1 MIPLGKVSVFA
12 ASSWGGFFLE
22 QRMAKLYAEIAKME
36 AQDDGTVKVWGY
48 ASSEAVDSDGEII
61 AAEAMKAAIPDY
73 MKFGAV
79 REMHGSNAAGTA
91 IEINVENDGRTF
103 FGAHIVDPV
112 AVTKVKTGVYKGF
125 SIGGSVTARDELNK
139 SQITGLKLTEISLVD
154 RPANP
159 DAVFTCY
166 KADKPKDEE
175 EADKDDKPSDK
186 SAEEKGDK
194 PKDGDKEPEAE
205 EKDGKDDKKDD
216 EEEDD
221 KKDEAEKS
229 ASVNLSE
236 SEIAILK
243 AVLAKAEKPKDEP
256 VAKSMWQV
264 KSLADVL
271 MSLEWLISDASYDG
285 VDEAV
290 IAQIKESAGKL
301 AESLKA
307 LTVSEADKLV
317 DGLAAKADKS
327 DDLAKAESV
336 DELAKAQDALK
347 KSNDALAKAQA
358 EIESLKKQAAPPKG
372 STKAISK
379 AEDNGE
385 DPLNGFEPIVKNDG
399 SLDDVATL
407 VKAAQAGRL

>member
-1 MIPLGKVSVFA
+1 
-12 ASSWGGFFLE
+12 
-22 QRMAKLYAEIAKME
+22 MAKLYAEIAKME

-91 IEINVENDGRTF
+91 IEINVEDDGRTF

-159 DAVFTCY
+159 DAVFTCF
-166 KADKPKDEE
+166 KADKLKDEE
-175 EADKDDKPSDK
+175 EATDKDDKPSDK
-186 SAEEKGDK
+186 STEEDGDK
-194 PKDGDKEPEAE
+194 SKDGDKEPEAE
-205 EKDGKDDKKDD
+205 DKDDKDD
-216 EEEDD
+216 KEDD
-221 KKDEAEKS
+221 KKGEAEKS

-243 AVLAKAEKPKDEP
+243 AVLAKAEKQEAVTK
-256 VAKSMWQV
+256 
-264 KSLADVL
+264 AD
-271 MSLEWLISDASYDG
+271 G
-285 VDEAV
+285 PVDEAV
-290 IAQIKESAGKL
+290 SKS
-301 AESLKA
+301 
-307 LTVSEADKLV
+307 
-317 DGLAAKADKS
+317 DKS
-327 DDLAKAESV
+327 DDLAKAEMA
-336 DELAKAQDALK
+336 DALAKAQDALK

-385 DPLNGFEPIVKNDG
+385 DPLKGFEPIVKNDG

-407 VKAAQAGRL
+407 IKAAQTGRL

>member
-1 MIPLGKVSVFA
+1 
-12 ASSWGGFFLE
+12 
-22 QRMAKLYAEIAKME
+22 MAKLYAEIAKME

-48 ASSEAVDSDGEII
+48 ASSEAVDSDGETI

-91 IEINVENDGRTF
+91 IEINVEDDGRTF

-159 DAVFTCY
+159 DAVFTCF
-166 KADKPKDEE
+166 KADKPKDGEE
-175 EADKDDKPSDK
+175 AADKDDEPADK
-186 SAEEKGDK
+186 ADETPADDTEKA
-194 PKDGDKEPEAE
+194 DGEKVDDKE
-205 EKDGKDDKKDD
+205 
-216 EEEDD
+216 
-221 KKDEAEKS
+221 DEAEKS
-229 ASVNLSE
+229 ASVELSE

-243 AVLAKAEKPKDEP
+243 AVLARFEK
-256 VAKSMWQV
+256 S
-264 KSLADVL
+264 
-271 MSLEWLISDASYDG
+271 
-285 VDEAV
+285 AV
-290 IAQIKESAGKL
+290 
-301 AESLKA
+301 
-307 LTVSEADKLV
+307 
-317 DGLAAKADKS
+317 S
-327 DDLAKAESV
+327 DDLAKAEMA
-336 DELAKAQDALK
+336 DALAKAQDALK

-372 STKAISK
+372 STKAIGK

-385 DPLNGFEPIVKNDG
+385 DPLKGFQPIVKNDG

>member
-1 MIPLGKVSVFA
+1 
-12 ASSWGGFFLE
+12 
-22 QRMAKLYAEIAKME
+22 MAKLYAEIAKME

-61 AAEAMKAAIPDY
+61 SAEAMKAAIPDY

-91 IEINVENDGRTF
+91 IEINVEDDGRTF

-159 DAVFTCY
+159 DAVFTCF
-166 KADKPKDEE
+166 KADKPKDGEE
-175 EADKDDKPSDK
+175 VADKDDEPTEKTDETPADD
-186 SAEEKGDK
+186 AEKA
-194 PKDGDKEPEAE
+194 DGDKAD
-205 EKDGKDDKKDD
+205 EKVEDK
-216 EEEDD
+216 EDD
-221 KKDEAEKS
+221 KKDETEKS
-229 ASVNLSE
+229 ARVELSE

-243 AVLAKAEKPKDEP
+243 AVL
-256 VAKSMWQV
+256 
-264 KSLADVL
+264 
-271 MSLEWLISDASYDG
+271 
-285 VDEAV
+285 
-290 IAQIKESAGKL
+290 
-301 AESLKA
+301 
-307 LTVSEADKLV
+307 
-317 DGLAAKADKS
+317 AKADKS

-372 STKAISK
+372 STKAIGK

-385 DPLNGFEPIVKNDG
+385 DPLKGFQPIVKNDG

-407 VKAAQAGRL
+407 VKAAQTGRL

>member
-1 MIPLGKVSVFA
+1 MT
-12 ASSWGGFFLE
+12 
-22 QRMAKLYAEIAKME
+22 KLYAEIAKME

-48 ASSEAVDSDGEII
+48 ASSEAVDSDGEVI

-91 IEINVENDGRTF
+91 IEINVEDDGRTF

-159 DAVFTCY
+159 DAVFTCF

-175 EADKDDKPSDK
+175 EAD
-186 SAEEKGDK
+186 
-194 PKDGDKEPEAE
+194 
-205 EKDGKDDKKDD
+205 GKK
-216 EEEDD
+216 DD

-243 AVLAKAEKPKDEP
+243 AVLAKADKPKDEP
-256 VAKSMWQV
+256 VAKSMYQV

-271 MSLEWLISDASYDG
+271 MSLKWLVEDAVYGNID
-285 VDEAV
+285 DAV
-290 IAQIKESAGKL
+290 TAQIKESAASL

-317 DGLAAKADKS
+317 DGLATKADKS
-327 DDLAKAESV
+327 DGIAKAESA

-372 STKAISK
+372 STKAIGK

-385 DPLNGFEPIVKNDG
+385 DPLNGFQPIVKNDG

-407 VKAAQAGRL
+407 IKAKQTGRL

>member
-1 MIPLGKVSVFA
+1 MGLPLSLRGRL
-12 ASSWGGFFLE
+12 FLE
-22 QRMAKLYAEIAKME
+22 YTMAKLYAEIAKME

-48 ASSEAVDSDGEII
+48 ASSEAVDSDGEVI

-91 IEINVENDGRTF
+91 IEINVEDDGRTF

-175 EADKDDKPSDK
+175 ETADKDNEPADKAGETPAGDT
-186 SAEEKGDK
+186 EKA
-194 PKDGDKEPEAE
+194 DG
-205 EKDGKDDKKDD
+205 DKKDD
-216 EEEDD
+216 KEDD

-243 AVLAKAEKPKDEP
+243 AVLAKADKQKGEPKYEP
-256 VAKSMWQV
+256 VVKSMWQV

-271 MSLEWLISDASYDG
+271 ASLKWLIEDAIYDD
-285 VDEAV
+285 VDAAV
-290 IAQIKESAGKL
+290 IAQIKESAGSL

-358 EIESLKKQAAPPKG
+358 EIESLKKQAAQPKG
-372 STKAISK
+372 STKAIGK

-385 DPLNGFEPIVKNDG
+385 DPLNGFQPIVKNDG

-407 VKAAQAGRL
+407 VKAAHAGRL

>member
-1 MIPLGKVSVFA
+1 
-12 ASSWGGFFLE
+12 
-22 QRMAKLYAEIAKME
+22 MAKLYAEIAKME

-91 IEINVENDGRTF
+91 IEINVEDDGRTF

-166 KADKPKDEE
+166 KADKPKEDEE
-175 EADKDDKPSDK
+175 AGKDEDDKPSDK
-186 SAEEKGDK
+186 SGEGEADK

-205 EKDGKDDKKDD
+205 DKDGKDDK
-216 EEEDD
+216 DD
-221 KKDEAEKS
+221 KEDEAEKS
-229 ASVNLSE
+229 ASVDLSE

-243 AVLAKAEKPKDEP
+243 AVLARLEKSSVPD
-256 VAKSMWQV
+256 S
-264 KSLADVL
+264 
-271 MSLEWLISDASYDG
+271 
-285 VDEAV
+285 
-290 IAQIKESAGKL
+290 
-301 AESLKA
+301 
-307 LTVSEADKLV
+307 
-317 DGLAAKADKS
+317 
-327 DDLAKAESV
+327 LAKAESV

-347 KSNDALAKAQA
+347 KSNDALVKAQA

-385 DPLNGFEPIVKNDG
+385 DPLNGFLPIVKNDG

>member
-1 MIPLGKVSVFA
+1 
-12 ASSWGGFFLE
+12 
-22 QRMAKLYAEIAKME
+22 MAKLYAEIAKME

-61 AAEAMKAAIPDY
+61 SADAMKAAIPDY

-91 IEINVENDGRTF
+91 IEINVEDDGRTF

-159 DAVFTCY
+159 DAVFTCF

-175 EADKDDKPSDK
+175 EADKDEDDKTADK
-186 SAEEKGDK
+186 TDETPADDTEKA
-194 PKDGDKEPEAE
+194 DG
-205 EKDGKDDKKDD
+205 DKKDD
-216 EEEDD
+216 KEDD

-229 ASVNLSE
+229 ASVELSK

-271 MSLEWLISDASYDG
+271 MSLKWLIEDAAYDNI
-285 VDEAV
+285 DEAV
-290 IAQIKESAGKL
+290 IAQIKESAGSL

-327 DDLAKAESV
+327 DDLAKAESA

-372 STKAISK
+372 STKAIGK

-385 DPLNGFEPIVKNDG
+385 DPLKGFQPIVKNDG

-407 VKAAQAGRL
+407 VKAAQSGRL

>member
-1 MIPLGKVSVFA
+1 
-12 ASSWGGFFLE
+12 
-22 QRMAKLYAEIAKME
+22 MAKLYAEIAKME

-91 IEINVENDGRTF
+91 IEINVEDDGRTF
-103 FGAHIVDPV
+103 FGAHIVDPI

-159 DAVFTCY
+159 DAVFTCF

-175 EADKDDKPSDK
+175 EAADKGDKPSDK
-186 SAEEKGDK
+186 STEEEDEN
-194 PKDGDKEPEAE
+194 PKDGDKEPKTE
-205 EKDGKDDKKDD
+205 DKDDKDD
-216 EEEDD
+216 G

-229 ASVNLSE
+229 ASVELSE

-243 AVLAKAEKPKDEP
+243 AALAKAEKSKDEP

-271 MSLEWLISDASYDG
+271 ASLKWLIEDAIYDD
-285 VDEAV
+285 VDAAV
-290 IAQIKESAGKL
+290 IAQIKESAGSL

-327 DDLAKAESV
+327 DDLAKAESA

-372 STKAISK
+372 STKAIGK

-385 DPLNGFEPIVKNDG
+385 DPLKGFQPIVKNDG

-407 VKAAQAGRL
+407 VKAAQTGRL

>member
-1 MIPLGKVSVFA
+1 
-12 ASSWGGFFLE
+12 
-22 QRMAKLYAEIAKME
+22 MAKLYAEIAKME

-91 IEINVENDGRTF
+91 IEINVEDDGRTF

-159 DAVFTCY
+159 DAVFTCF

-175 EADKDDKPSDK
+175 EATDKDDKPADKADETPADDAEKADSDTVD
-186 SAEEKGDK
+186 EKVDNK
-194 PKDGDKEPEAE
+194 
-205 EKDGKDDKKDD
+205 
-216 EEEDD
+216 EDD

-229 ASVNLSE
+229 ASVELSE

-271 MSLEWLISDASYDG
+271 VSLRWLIEDAIYDD
-285 VDEAV
+285 VDAAV
-290 IAQIKESAGKL
+290 IAQIKESAGSL

-307 LTVSEADKLV
+307 LTISEADKLV
-317 DGLAAKADKS
+317 DGLVAKADKS
-327 DDLAKAESV
+327 DDLAKAEMA
-336 DELAKAQDALK
+336 DALTKAQDALK
-347 KSNDALAKAQA
+347 KSDDALVKAQA

-385 DPLNGFEPIVKNDG
+385 DPLKGFQPIVKNDG

-407 VKAAQAGRL
+407 VKAAHAGRL

>member
-1 MIPLGKVSVFA
+1 
-12 ASSWGGFFLE
+12 
-22 QRMAKLYAEIAKME
+22 MAKLYAEIAKME

-91 IEINVENDGRTF
+91 IEINVEDDGRTF

-175 EADKDDKPSDK
+175 ETADKDNEPADKAGETPADDT
-186 SAEEKGDK
+186 EKA
-194 PKDGDKEPEAE
+194 DGEKVDDKE
-205 EKDGKDDKKDD
+205 
-216 EEEDD
+216 
-221 KKDEAEKS
+221 DEAEKS

-271 MSLEWLISDASYDG
+271 MSLKWLIEDAAYDNI
-285 VDEAV
+285 DEAV
-290 IAQIKESAGKL
+290 IAQIKESAGSL

-307 LTVSEADKLV
+307 LTISEADKLV

-385 DPLNGFEPIVKNDG
+385 DPLNGFQPIVKNDG

-407 VKAAQAGRL
+407 IKAAHAGRL

>member
-1 MIPLGKVSVFA
+1 
-12 ASSWGGFFLE
+12 
-22 QRMAKLYAEIAKME
+22 MAKLYAEIAKME

-91 IEINVENDGRTF
+91 IEINVEDDGRTF

-159 DAVFTCY
+159 DAVFTCF
-166 KADKPKDEE
+166 KADKPKDGEE
-175 EADKDDKPSDK
+175 VADKDDELTDK
-186 SAEEKGDK
+186 ADETPADDTEK
-194 PKDGDKEPEAE
+194 A
-205 EKDGKDDKKDD
+205 DDKKDD
-216 EEEDD
+216 
-221 KKDEAEKS
+221 AEKS
-229 ASVNLSE
+229 ASVELSE

-271 MSLEWLISDASYDG
+271 MSLKWLIEDAVYG
-285 VDEAV
+285 NIDEAV
-290 IAQIKESAGKL
+290 IAQIKESAGSL

-327 DDLAKAESV
+327 DDLAKAESA

-372 STKAISK
+372 STKAIGK
-379 AEDNGE
+379 AEDDGE

-407 VKAAQAGRL
+407 VKAAQTGRL

>member
-1 MIPLGKVSVFA
+1 
-12 ASSWGGFFLE
+12 
-22 QRMAKLYAEIAKME
+22 MAKLYAEIAKME

-91 IEINVENDGRTF
+91 IEINVEDDGRTF

-186 SAEEKGDK
+186 SAEDEDDK

-205 EKDGKDDKKDD
+205 DKDDK
-216 EEEDD
+216 E
-221 KKDEAEKS
+221 DEAEKS

-271 MSLEWLISDASYDG
+271 VSLKWLIHDAGYDG
-285 VDEAV
+285 TDEDV
-290 IAQIKESAGKL
+290 VAQIKESAASL

-385 DPLNGFEPIVKNDG
+385 DPLKGFEPIVKNDG

-407 VKAAQAGRL
+407 IKAKQTGRL

>member
-1 MIPLGKVSVFA
+1 
-12 ASSWGGFFLE
+12 
-22 QRMAKLYAEIAKME
+22 MAKLYAEIAKME

-91 IEINVENDGRTF
+91 IEINVEDDGRTF

-166 KADKPKDEE
+166 KADKPKADEE
-175 EADKDDKPSDK
+175 AEKEEDDKPSDK
-186 SAEEKGDK
+186 SAEGKDEK

-205 EKDGKDDKKDD
+205 DKDGKDDKGDK
-216 EEEDD
+216 EDD
-221 KKDEAEKS
+221 KEDETEKS
-229 ASVNLSE
+229 ASMNLSE
-236 SEIAILK
+236 SEIVLLKTIL
-243 AVLAKAEKPKDEP
+243 ARLEKSSVPG
-256 VAKSMWQV
+256 
-264 KSLADVL
+264 SL
-271 MSLEWLISDASYDG
+271 
-285 VDEAV
+285 
-290 IAQIKESAGKL
+290 
-301 AESLKA
+301 
-307 LTVSEADKLV
+307 T
-317 DGLAAKADKS
+317 
-327 DDLAKAESV
+327 KAESV

-358 EIESLKKQAAPPKG
+358 EVERLKKQAAPPKG

-385 DPLNGFEPIVKNDG
+385 DPLNGFQPIVKNDG

-407 VKAAQAGRL
+407 VKAAQTGRL

>member
-1 MIPLGKVSVFA
+1 
-12 ASSWGGFFLE
+12 
-22 QRMAKLYAEIAKME
+22 MAKLYAEIAKME

-79 REMHGSNAAGTA
+79 REMHGSTAAGTA
-91 IEINVENDGRTF
+91 IEINVEDDGRTF

-159 DAVFTCY
+159 DAVFTCF

-186 SAEEKGDK
+186 STEEKDEN
-194 PKDGDKEPEAE
+194 PKDGDKEPKAE
-205 EKDGKDDKKDD
+205 DKDDKD
-216 EEEDD
+216 ED

-229 ASVNLSE
+229 VSVNLSE

-243 AVLAKAEKPKDEP
+243 AVLAMVEKSA
-256 VAKSMWQV
+256 V
-264 KSLADVL
+264 
-271 MSLEWLISDASYDG
+271 SDG
-285 VDEAV
+285 
-290 IAQIKESAGKL
+290 I
-301 AESLKA
+301 
-307 LTVSEADKLV
+307 
-317 DGLAAKADKS
+317 
-327 DDLAKAESV
+327 AKAESA

-372 STKAISK
+372 STKAIGKS
-379 AEDNGE
+379 EDNGE
-385 DPLNGFEPIVKNDG
+385 DPLNGFQPIVKNDG
-399 SLDDVATL
+399 TLDDVATL
-407 VKAAQAGRL
+407 VKAAQTGRL

>member
-1 MIPLGKVSVFA
+1 
-12 ASSWGGFFLE
+12 
-22 QRMAKLYAEIAKME
+22 MAKLYAEIAKME

-91 IEINVENDGRTF
+91 IEINVEDDGRTF
-103 FGAHIVDPV
+103 FGAHIVDPI

-159 DAVFTCY
+159 DAVFTCF
-166 KADKPKDEE
+166 KADKPKDGEE
-175 EADKDDKPSDK
+175 AADKDDEPADK
-186 SAEEKGDK
+186 TDETPADDTEKA
-194 PKDGDKEPEAE
+194 DG
-205 EKDGKDDKKDD
+205 DKKDD
-216 EEEDD
+216 KEDD

-229 ASVNLSE
+229 ASVELSK

-271 MSLEWLISDASYDG
+271 ASLKWLIEDAIYDD
-285 VDEAV
+285 VDAAV
-290 IAQIKESAGKL
+290 IAQIKESAGSL

-327 DDLAKAESV
+327 DDLAKAESA

-385 DPLNGFEPIVKNDG
+385 DPLQGFQPIVKNDG

-407 VKAAQAGRL
+407 IKAKQTGRL

>member
-1 MIPLGKVSVFA
+1 
-12 ASSWGGFFLE
+12 
-22 QRMAKLYAEIAKME
+22 MAKLYAEIAKME

-48 ASSEAVDSDGEII
+48 ASSEAVDSDGEVI

-91 IEINVENDGRTF
+91 IEINVEDDGRTF

-159 DAVFTCY
+159 DAVFTCF

-175 EADKDDKPSDK
+175 ETADKDDEPADK
-186 SAEEKGDK
+186 ADETPADDTEKA
-194 PKDGDKEPEAE
+194 DG
-205 EKDGKDDKKDD
+205 DKKDD
-216 EEEDD
+216 KEDD

-271 MSLEWLISDASYDG
+271 ASLKWLIEDAIYDD
-285 VDEAV
+285 VDAAV
-290 IAQIKESAGKL
+290 IAQIKESAGSL

-336 DELAKAQDALK
+336 DELAKTQDALK

-372 STKAISK
+372 STKAIGK

-385 DPLNGFEPIVKNDG
+385 DPLKGFQPIVKNDG

-407 VKAAQAGRL
+407 VKAAQTGRL

>member
-1 MIPLGKVSVFA
+1 
-12 ASSWGGFFLE
+12 
-22 QRMAKLYAEIAKME
+22 MAKLYAEIAKME

-91 IEINVENDGRTF
+91 IEINVEDDGRTF

-159 DAVFTCY
+159 DAVFTCF
-166 KADKPKDEE
+166 KADKPKDGEE
-175 EADKDDKPSDK
+175 AADKDDEPADK
-186 SAEEKGDK
+186 TDETPADDAEKA
-194 PKDGDKEPEAE
+194 DG
-205 EKDGKDDKKDD
+205 DKKDD
-216 EEEDD
+216 KEDD

-229 ASVNLSE
+229 ASVELSE

-271 MSLEWLISDASYDG
+271 ASLKWLIEDAIYDD
-285 VDEAV
+285 VDVAV
-290 IAQIKESAGKL
+290 IAQIKESAGSL

-307 LTVSEADKLV
+307 LAASEADKLV
-317 DGLAAKADKS
+317 DGLAVKADKS
-327 DDLAKAESV
+327 DDLAKAESA

-385 DPLNGFEPIVKNDG
+385 DPLQGFQPIVKNDG

-407 VKAAQAGRL
+407 VKAAHAGRL

>member
-1 MIPLGKVSVFA
+1 
-12 ASSWGGFFLE
+12 
-22 QRMAKLYAEIAKME
+22 MAKLYAEIAKME

-91 IEINVENDGRTF
+91 IEINVEDDGRTF

-159 DAVFTCY
+159 DAVFTCF

-175 EADKDDKPSDK
+175 EAADKDDEPADK
-186 SAEEKGDK
+186 ANETPADDTEKA
-194 PKDGDKEPEAE
+194 DG
-205 EKDGKDDKKDD
+205 DKKDD
-216 EEEDD
+216 KEDD

-243 AVLAKAEKPKDEP
+243 AVLAKAEKPKDEL
-256 VAKSMWQV
+256 VTKSMWQV

-271 MSLEWLISDASYDG
+271 ASLKWLIEDAIYDD
-285 VDEAV
+285 VDAAV
-290 IAQIKESAGKL
+290 IAQIKESAGSL

-317 DGLAAKADKS
+317 NGLAAKADKS

-372 STKAISK
+372 STKAIGK

-385 DPLNGFEPIVKNDG
+385 DPLKGFQPIVKNDG

>member
-1 MIPLGKVSVFA
+1 MYGYPCFGRGYAKILIPLGKVSVFA
-12 ASSWGGFFLE
+12 ASLWGGFFLE

-91 IEINVENDGRTF
+91 IEINVEDDGRTF

-166 KADKPKDEE
+166 KADKPKADEE
-175 EADKDDKPSDK
+175 AEKEEDDKPSDK
-186 SAEEKGDK
+186 PAEGKDEK

-205 EKDGKDDKKDD
+205 DKDDKDGKDD
-216 EEEDD
+216 D
-221 KKDEAEKS
+221 KEDEAEKS

-243 AVLAKAEKPKDEP
+243 AVLARLEKSSVPD
-256 VAKSMWQV
+256 S
-264 KSLADVL
+264 
-271 MSLEWLISDASYDG
+271 
-285 VDEAV
+285 
-290 IAQIKESAGKL
+290 
-301 AESLKA
+301 
-307 LTVSEADKLV
+307 
-317 DGLAAKADKS
+317 
-327 DDLAKAESV
+327 LAKAESV

-347 KSNDALAKAQA
+347 KSNGALAKAQA

-385 DPLNGFEPIVKNDG
+385 DPLKGFEPIVKNDG

-407 VKAAQAGRL
+407 VKAAQTGRL

>member
-1 MIPLGKVSVFA
+1 
-12 ASSWGGFFLE
+12 
-22 QRMAKLYAEIAKME
+22 MAKLYAEIAKME

-61 AAEAMKAAIPDY
+61 AAKAMKAAIPDY

-91 IEINVENDGRTF
+91 IEINVEDDGRTF

-159 DAVFTCY
+159 DAVFTCF

-175 EADKDDKPSDK
+175 EADKDDEPSDK
-186 SAEEKGDK
+186 SAEEEGDK

-205 EKDGKDDKKDD
+205 DKDGKDGK
-216 EEEDD
+216 EDD
-221 KKDEAEKS
+221 KDDKEDEAEKS

-236 SEIAILK
+236 SEIALLK

-256 VAKSMWQV
+256 VTKSMWQV

-271 MSLEWLISDASYDG
+271 TSLKWLIEDAAYDNI
-285 VDEAV
+285 DEAV
-290 IAQIKESAGKL
+290 IAQIKESAGSL

-327 DDLAKAESV
+327 DDLAKAEMA
-336 DELAKAQDALK
+336 DALAKAQDALK

-385 DPLNGFEPIVKNDG
+385 DPLKGFEPIVKNDG

-407 VKAAQAGRL
+407 VKAAQTGRL

>member
-1 MIPLGKVSVFA
+1 
-12 ASSWGGFFLE
+12 
-22 QRMAKLYAEIAKME
+22 MAKLYAEIAKME

-91 IEINVENDGRTF
+91 IEINVEDDGRTF

-175 EADKDDKPSDK
+175 EADKDEDDKPSDK
-186 SAEEKGDK
+186 SAEAEDDK
-194 PKDGDKEPEAE
+194 PKDGDKKPEAE
-205 EKDGKDDKKDD
+205 DKDDKDD
-216 EEEDD
+216 DKEDD
-221 KKDEAEKS
+221 KEDEAEKS

-243 AVLAKAEKPKDEP
+243 AVLAKAENPKDEP
-256 VAKSMWQV
+256 VTKSMWQV

-271 MSLEWLISDASYDG
+271 TSLKWLIEDAAYDNI
-285 VDEAV
+285 DEAV
-290 IAQIKESAGKL
+290 IAQIKESAGSL

-327 DDLAKAESV
+327 DDLAKAEMA
-336 DELAKAQDALK
+336 DALAKAQDALK
-347 KSNDALAKAQA
+347 KSNEALAKAQA

-372 STKAISK
+372 SKKAISK

-385 DPLNGFEPIVKNDG
+385 DPLKGFEPIVKNDG

-407 VKAAQAGRL
+407 VKAAQTGRL

>member
-1 MIPLGKVSVFA
+1 
-12 ASSWGGFFLE
+12 
-22 QRMAKLYAEIAKME
+22 MAKLYAEIAKME

-48 ASSEAVDSDGEII
+48 ASSEAVDSDGEVI

-91 IEINVENDGRTF
+91 IEINVEDDGRTF
-103 FGAHIVDPV
+103 FGAHIVDPI

-125 SIGGSVTARDELNK
+125 SIGGSVTARDDLNK

-159 DAVFTCY
+159 DAVFTCF
-166 KADKPKDEE
+166 KADKPKADE
-175 EADKDDKPSDK
+175 EADKDEDDK
-186 SAEEKGDK
+186 SADKTDETPADDAEKA
-194 PKDGDKEPEAE
+194 DG
-205 EKDGKDDKKDD
+205 DKKDD
-216 EEEDD
+216 KED
-221 KKDEAEKS
+221 KEDEAEKS

-243 AVLAKAEKPKDEP
+243 AVLAKAGKPKDEP
-256 VAKSMWQV
+256 VAKSMYQV

-271 MSLEWLISDASYDG
+271 MSLKWLVDDAVYVDI
-285 VDEAV
+285 DEAV
-290 IAQIKESAGKL
+290 IAQIKESAASL

-307 LTVSEADKLV
+307 LAASEADKLV

-327 DDLAKAESV
+327 DDIAKAESA

-372 STKAISK
+372 STKAIGK

-385 DPLNGFEPIVKNDG
+385 DPLKGFQPIVKNDG

-407 VKAAQAGRL
+407 IKAAQTGRL

>member
-1 MIPLGKVSVFA
+1 
-12 ASSWGGFFLE
+12 
-22 QRMAKLYAEIAKME
+22 MAKLYAEIAKME

-91 IEINVENDGRTF
+91 IEINVEADGRTF

-175 EADKDDKPSDK
+175 EATDKDDKPSDK
-186 SAEEKGDK
+186 STEEDGDK

-205 EKDGKDDKKDD
+205 DKDDK
-216 EEEDD
+216 DD
-221 KKDEAEKS
+221 KEDETEKS

-236 SEIAILK
+236 SEIAVLK
-243 AVLAKAEKPKDEP
+243 AVLAKAEKQEVAAKADEP
-256 VAKSMWQV
+256 VDESVSKS
-264 KSLADVL
+264 
-271 MSLEWLISDASYDG
+271 
-285 VDEAV
+285 
-290 IAQIKESAGKL
+290 
-301 AESLKA
+301 
-307 LTVSEADKLV
+307 
-317 DGLAAKADKS
+317 DKS
-327 DDLAKAESV
+327 DDLAKAEMA
-336 DELAKAQDALK
+336 DALAKAQDALK

-385 DPLNGFEPIVKNDG
+385 DLLKGFEPIVKNDG

-407 VKAAQAGRL
+407 IKAKQTGRL

>member
-1 MIPLGKVSVFA
+1 
-12 ASSWGGFFLE
+12 
-22 QRMAKLYAEIAKME
+22 MAKLYAEIAKME

-91 IEINVENDGRTF
+91 IEINVEDDGRTF

-159 DAVFTCY
+159 DAVFTCF

-175 EADKDDKPSDK
+175 EADKDDEPSDK
-186 SAEEKGDK
+186 SAEEEGDK

-205 EKDGKDDKKDD
+205 DKDGKDGK
-216 EEEDD
+216 EDD
-221 KKDEAEKS
+221 KDDKEDEAEKS

-385 DPLNGFEPIVKNDG
+385 DPLNGFQPIVKNDG

-407 VKAAQAGRL
+407 VKAAQTGRL

>member
-1 MIPLGKVSVFA
+1 
-12 ASSWGGFFLE
+12 
-22 QRMAKLYAEIAKME
+22 MAKLYAEISKME

-91 IEINVENDGRTF
+91 IEINVEDDGRTF

-159 DAVFTCY
+159 DAVFTCF
-166 KADKPKDEE
+166 KADKSKDEE
-175 EADKDDKPSDK
+175 EAADKDDKPSDK
-186 SAEEKGDK
+186 SAEDKDDK
-194 PKDGDKEPEAE
+194 PKDGDKEPKAE
-205 EKDGKDDKKDD
+205 DKDGKDGKEDNKDD
-216 EEEDD
+216 KE
-221 KKDEAEKS
+221 DEAEKS
-229 ASVNLSE
+229 ASVDLSE
-236 SEIAILK
+236 SEIALLKTIL
-243 AVLAKAEKPKDEP
+243 ARLEKSSTP
-256 VAKSMWQV
+256 
-264 KSLADVL
+264 
-271 MSLEWLISDASYDG
+271 
-285 VDEAV
+285 
-290 IAQIKESAGKL
+290 
-301 AESLKA
+301 
-307 LTVSEADKLV
+307 
-317 DGLAAKADKS
+317 

-385 DPLNGFEPIVKNDG
+385 DPLKGFQPIVKNDG

-407 VKAAQAGRL
+407 VKAAQTGRL

>member
-12 ASSWGGFFLE
+12 ASLWGGF
-22 QRMAKLYAEIAKME
+22 
-36 AQDDGTVKVWGY
+36 KVWGY

-91 IEINVENDGRTF
+91 IEINVEDDGRTF

-175 EADKDDKPSDK
+175 EADKDDKPSNK
-186 SAEEKGDK
+186 SAEEEGEK

-205 EKDGKDDKKDD
+205 DKDDKD
-216 EEEDD
+216 DD
-221 KKDEAEKS
+221 KEDETEKS

-271 MSLEWLISDASYDG
+271 MSLKWLIEDAAYDNI
-285 VDEAV
+285 DEAV
-290 IAQIKESAGKL
+290 IAQIKESAGSL

-347 KSNDALAKAQA
+347 KSNEALVKAQA

-385 DPLNGFEPIVKNDG
+385 DLLKGFEPIVKNDG

-407 VKAAQAGRL
+407 IKAKQTGRL

>member
-1 MIPLGKVSVFA
+1 
-12 ASSWGGFFLE
+12 
-22 QRMAKLYAEIAKME
+22 MAKLYAEIAKME

-91 IEINVENDGRTF
+91 IEINVEDDGRTF

-159 DAVFTCY
+159 DAVFTCF

-175 EADKDDKPSDK
+175 EADKDEDDK
-186 SAEEKGDK
+186 SADKADETLADDAEKA
-194 PKDGDKEPEAE
+194 DG
-205 EKDGKDDKKDD
+205 DKKDD
-216 EEEDD
+216 KDDKEDD
-221 KKDEAEKS
+221 KKDETEKS

-271 MSLEWLISDASYDG
+271 MSLKWLINDAGYDG
-285 VDEAV
+285 VDESV
-290 IAQIKESAGKL
+290 IAQIKESAGSL

-327 DDLAKAESV
+327 DDLAKAEMA
-336 DELAKAQDALK
+336 DALAKKAQDALK

-385 DPLNGFEPIVKNDG
+385 DPLKGFKPIVKNDG

-407 VKAAQAGRL
+407 VKAAQTGRL

>member
-1 MIPLGKVSVFA
+1 
-12 ASSWGGFFLE
+12 
-22 QRMAKLYAEIAKME
+22 MAKLYAEIAKME

-48 ASSEAVDSDGEII
+48 ASSEAVDSDGEVI

-91 IEINVENDGRTF
+91 IEINVEDDGRTF

-159 DAVFTCY
+159 DAVFTCF

-175 EADKDDKPSDK
+175 EAADKDDEPADK
-186 SAEEKGDK
+186 TDETPADDTEKA
-194 PKDGDKEPEAE
+194 DG
-205 EKDGKDDKKDD
+205 DKKDD
-216 EEEDD
+216 KEDG

-229 ASVNLSE
+229 ASVELSE

-243 AVLAKAEKPKDEP
+243 AVLAKAEKQKDEP
-256 VAKSMWQV
+256 ITKSMWQV

-271 MSLEWLISDASYDG
+271 MSLKWLINDAGYDG

-290 IAQIKESAGKL
+290 IVQIKESAGSL

-327 DDLAKAESV
+327 DDLAKAESA
-336 DELAKAQDALK
+336 DELAKTQDALK

-358 EIESLKKQAAPPKG
+358 EIESLKKQAVPPKG

-385 DPLNGFEPIVKNDG
+385 DPLNGFQPIVKNDG

-407 VKAAQAGRL
+407 IKAKQTGRL

>member
-1 MIPLGKVSVFA
+1 
-12 ASSWGGFFLE
+12 
-22 QRMAKLYAEIAKME
+22 MAKLYAEIAKME

-48 ASSEAVDSDGEII
+48 ASSEAVDSDGEVI

-91 IEINVENDGRTF
+91 IEINVEDDGRTF

-159 DAVFTCY
+159 DAVFTCF
-166 KADKPKDEE
+166 KADKPKDGEE
-175 EADKDDKPSDK
+175 VADKDDEPADK
-186 SAEEKGDK
+186 ADETPADDTEKA
-194 PKDGDKEPEAE
+194 DG
-205 EKDGKDDKKDD
+205 DKKDD
-216 EEEDD
+216 KEDD

-243 AVLAKAEKPKDEP
+243 AVLAKAEKQEAATKADEP
-256 VAKSMWQV
+256 VDESVIKS
-264 KSLADVL
+264 
-271 MSLEWLISDASYDG
+271 
-285 VDEAV
+285 
-290 IAQIKESAGKL
+290 
-301 AESLKA
+301 
-307 LTVSEADKLV
+307 
-317 DGLAAKADKS
+317 DKS
-327 DDLAKAESV
+327 DDLAKAEMA
-336 DELAKAQDALK
+336 DALAKAQDALK

-385 DPLNGFEPIVKNDG
+385 DPLNGFQPIVKNDG

-407 VKAAQAGRL
+407 IKAKQTGRL

>member
-1 MIPLGKVSVFA
+1 
-12 ASSWGGFFLE
+12 
-22 QRMAKLYAEIAKME
+22 MAKLYAEIAKME

-91 IEINVENDGRTF
+91 IEINVEDDGRTF

-166 KADKPKDEE
+166 KADKPKAEE
-175 EADKDDKPSDK
+175 EADKEEDDKPTDK
-186 SAEEKGDK
+186 ADETPADDAVKA
-194 PKDGDKEPEAE
+194 DG
-205 EKDGKDDKKDD
+205 DKKDD
-216 EEEDD
+216 KDDKEDD
-221 KKDEAEKS
+221 KEDEAEKS
-229 ASVNLSE
+229 ASVDLSE

-243 AVLAKAEKPKDEP
+243 AVLAKAEKQEAVTK
-256 VAKSMWQV
+256 
-264 KSLADVL
+264 AD
-271 MSLEWLISDASYDG
+271 G
-285 VDEAV
+285 PVDEAV
-290 IAQIKESAGKL
+290 SKS
-301 AESLKA
+301 
-307 LTVSEADKLV
+307 
-317 DGLAAKADKS
+317 DKS
-327 DDLAKAESV
+327 DDLAKAEMA
-336 DELAKAQDALK
+336 DALAKAQDALK

-385 DPLNGFEPIVKNDG
+385 DPLKGFEPIVKNDG

-407 VKAAQAGRL
+407 IKAKQTGRL

>member
-1 MIPLGKVSVFA
+1 
-12 ASSWGGFFLE
+12 
-22 QRMAKLYAEIAKME
+22 MAKLYAEIAKME

-48 ASSEAVDSDGEII
+48 ASSEAVDSDGEVI

-91 IEINVENDGRTF
+91 IEINVEDDGRTF

-159 DAVFTCY
+159 DAVFTCF
-166 KADKPKDEE
+166 KADKPKDDEE
-175 EADKDDKPSDK
+175 TTDKDDESADK
-186 SAEEKGDK
+186 ADETPDDDAEKA
-194 PKDGDKEPEAE
+194 DG
-205 EKDGKDDKKDD
+205 DKKDD
-216 EEEDD
+216 KEDD

-229 ASVNLSE
+229 ASVELSE

-271 MSLEWLISDASYDG
+271 ASLKWLIEDAIYDD
-285 VDEAV
+285 VDAAV
-290 IAQIKESAGKL
+290 IAQIKESAGSL

-327 DDLAKAESV
+327 DDLAKAESA

-372 STKAISK
+372 STKAIGK

-385 DPLNGFEPIVKNDG
+385 DPLNGFQPIVKNDG

-407 VKAAQAGRL
+407 VKAAHAGRL

>member
-1 MIPLGKVSVFA
+1 
-12 ASSWGGFFLE
+12 
-22 QRMAKLYAEIAKME
+22 MAKLYAEIAKME

-48 ASSEAVDSDGEII
+48 ASSEAVDSDGEVI

-91 IEINVENDGRTF
+91 IEINVEDDGRTF

-166 KADKPKDEE
+166 KADKPKADE
-175 EADKDDKPSDK
+175 EADKDEDDKPADK
-186 SAEEKGDK
+186 SAEEEGDK

-205 EKDGKDDKKDD
+205 DKDDK
-216 EEEDD
+216 DD
-221 KKDEAEKS
+221 KDDEAEKS
-229 ASVNLSE
+229 ASVDLSKA
-236 SEIAILK
+236 EIAILK
-243 AVLAKAEKPKDEP
+243 AVLARFEK
-256 VAKSMWQV
+256 S
-264 KSLADVL
+264 
-271 MSLEWLISDASYDG
+271 
-285 VDEAV
+285 AV
-290 IAQIKESAGKL
+290 
-301 AESLKA
+301 
-307 LTVSEADKLV
+307 
-317 DGLAAKADKS
+317 S
-327 DDLAKAESV
+327 DDLAKAESA

-347 KSNDALAKAQA
+347 KSNDALAEAQA

-372 STKAISK
+372 SAKAISK

-385 DPLNGFEPIVKNDG
+385 DPLKGFQPIVKNDG

>member
-1 MIPLGKVSVFA
+1 
-12 ASSWGGFFLE
+12 
-22 QRMAKLYAEIAKME
+22 MAKLYAEIAKME

-91 IEINVENDGRTF
+91 IEINVEDDGRTF

-166 KADKPKDEE
+166 KADKPKDDE
-175 EADKDDKPSDK
+175 EADKDEDDKPADK
-186 SAEEKGDK
+186 ADETPADDAEKADGEKVD
-194 PKDGDKEPEAE
+194 DKE
-205 EKDGKDDKKDD
+205 DG
-216 EEEDD
+216 

-229 ASVNLSE
+229 ASVELSE

-271 MSLEWLISDASYDG
+271 MSLKWLIEDAVYG
-285 VDEAV
+285 NIDEAV
-290 IAQIKESAGKL
+290 VAQIKESAGSL

-307 LTVSEADKLV
+307 LTISEADKLV

-327 DDLAKAESV
+327 DDLAKAESAN
-336 DELAKAQDALK
+336 ELAKAQDALK
-347 KSNDALAKAQA
+347 KSNEALAKAQA

-385 DPLNGFEPIVKNDG
+385 DPLKGFQPIVKNDG

-407 VKAAQAGRL
+407 VKAAQTGRL

>member
-1 MIPLGKVSVFA
+1 
-12 ASSWGGFFLE
+12 
-22 QRMAKLYAEIAKME
+22 MAKLYAEIAKME

-48 ASSEAVDSDGEII
+48 ASSEAVDSDGEVI

-91 IEINVENDGRTF
+91 IEINVEDDGRTF

-159 DAVFTCY
+159 DAVFTCF

-175 EADKDDKPSDK
+175 EAADKDDEPADK
-186 SAEEKGDK
+186 ADETPDDDAEKA
-194 PKDGDKEPEAE
+194 DG
-205 EKDGKDDKKDD
+205 DKKDD
-216 EEEDD
+216 KEYD

-229 ASVNLSE
+229 VSVNLSE

-256 VAKSMWQV
+256 VAKSMYQV

-271 MSLEWLISDASYDG
+271 TSLKWLIDDAAY
-285 VDEAV
+285 VDIDETV
-290 IAQIKESAGKL
+290 IAQIKESAGNL

-307 LTVSEADKLV
+307 LAASEADKLV
-317 DGLAAKADKS
+317 DGLSAKADKS
-327 DDLAKAESV
+327 DDLAKAKSV

-385 DPLNGFEPIVKNDG
+385 DPLNGFQPIVKNDG

-407 VKAAQAGRL
+407 IKAAQTGRL

>member
-1 MIPLGKVSVFA
+1 
-12 ASSWGGFFLE
+12 
-22 QRMAKLYAEIAKME
+22 MAKLYAEIAKME

-48 ASSEAVDSDGEII
+48 ASSEAVDSDGEVI

-91 IEINVENDGRTF
+91 IEINVEDDGRTF

-186 SAEEKGDK
+186 SAEDEGDK
-194 PKDGDKEPEAE
+194 PKDGDKNPEAE
-205 EKDGKDDKKDD
+205 DKDDKGDK
-216 EEEDD
+216 EDD
-221 KKDEAEKS
+221 KEDEAEKS

-243 AVLAKAEKPKDEP
+243 AVLARFEK
-256 VAKSMWQV
+256 S
-264 KSLADVL
+264 
-271 MSLEWLISDASYDG
+271 
-285 VDEAV
+285 AV
-290 IAQIKESAGKL
+290 
-301 AESLKA
+301 
-307 LTVSEADKLV
+307 
-317 DGLAAKADKS
+317 S
-327 DDLAKAESV
+327 DDLAKAESA

-385 DPLNGFEPIVKNDG
+385 DPLKGFEPIVKNDG

>member
-1 MIPLGKVSVFA
+1 
-12 ASSWGGFFLE
+12 
-22 QRMAKLYAEIAKME
+22 MAKLYAEIAKME

-48 ASSEAVDSDGEII
+48 ASSEAVDSDGEVI

-91 IEINVENDGRTF
+91 IEINVEDDGRTF

-159 DAVFTCY
+159 DAVFTCF
-166 KADKPKDEE
+166 KADKPKDGEE
-175 EADKDDKPSDK
+175 AADKDDEPADK
-186 SAEEKGDK
+186 TDETPADDTEK
-194 PKDGDKEPEAE
+194 A
-205 EKDGKDDKKDD
+205 DDKADKKVDD
-216 EEEDD
+216 KEDD

-229 ASVNLSE
+229 ASVELSK

-243 AVLAKAEKPKDEP
+243 AVLAKAEKLKDEP

-271 MSLEWLISDASYDG
+271 MSLKWLIEDAAYDNI
-285 VDEAV
+285 DEAV
-290 IAQIKESAGKL
+290 IAQIKESAGSL

-358 EIESLKKQAAPPKG
+358 EIEILKKQAAPPKG
-372 STKAISK
+372 STKAIGK

-385 DPLNGFEPIVKNDG
+385 DPLNGFQPIVKNDG

-407 VKAAQAGRL
+407 VKAAQTGRL

>member
-1 MIPLGKVSVFA
+1 
-12 ASSWGGFFLE
+12 
-22 QRMAKLYAEIAKME
+22 MAKLYAEIAKME

-48 ASSEAVDSDGEII
+48 ASSEAVDSDGEVI

-91 IEINVENDGRTF
+91 IEINVEDDGRTF

-159 DAVFTCY
+159 DAVFTCF
-166 KADKPKDEE
+166 KADKPKDDEE
-175 EADKDDKPSDK
+175 TADKDDEPTDK
-186 SAEEKGDK
+186 ADETPADDTEKAG
-194 PKDGDKEPEAE
+194 G
-205 EKDGKDDKKDD
+205 DKKDD
-216 EEEDD
+216 KEDD

-271 MSLEWLISDASYDG
+271 MSLKWLIEDAAYDNI
-285 VDEAV
+285 DEAV
-290 IAQIKESAGKL
+290 IAQIKESAGSL

-307 LTVSEADKLV
+307 LTASEADKLV

-327 DDLAKAESV
+327 DDLAKAESA

-372 STKAISK
+372 STKAIGK

-385 DPLNGFEPIVKNDG
+385 DPLNGFQPIVKNDG

-407 VKAAQAGRL
+407 VKAAHAGRL

>member
-1 MIPLGKVSVFA
+1 
-12 ASSWGGFFLE
+12 
-22 QRMAKLYAEIAKME
+22 MAKLYAEIAKME

-91 IEINVENDGRTF
+91 IEINVEDDGRTF

-166 KADKPKDEE
+166 KEDKPKAEE
-175 EADKDDKPSDK
+175 EADKEEDDKPTDK
-186 SAEEKGDK
+186 ADETPADDAVKA
-194 PKDGDKEPEAE
+194 DG
-205 EKDGKDDKKDD
+205 DKKDD
-216 EEEDD
+216 KDDKEDD
-221 KKDEAEKS
+221 KEDETEKS
-229 ASVNLSE
+229 ASVDLSE

-243 AVLAKAEKPKDEP
+243 AVLAKAEKQEAVTK
-256 VAKSMWQV
+256 
-264 KSLADVL
+264 AD
-271 MSLEWLISDASYDG
+271 G
-285 VDEAV
+285 PVDEAV
-290 IAQIKESAGKL
+290 SKS
-301 AESLKA
+301 
-307 LTVSEADKLV
+307 
-317 DGLAAKADKS
+317 DKS
-327 DDLAKAESV
+327 DDLAKAEMA
-336 DELAKAQDALK
+336 DALAKAQDALK
-347 KSNDALAKAQA
+347 KSNEALVKAQA

-385 DPLNGFEPIVKNDG
+385 DPLNGFQPIVKNDG